1 MAKPAGGG
9 MENNVILIHPGD
21 NVAVAVRPIQA
32 GEPVVGGGVEAIV
45 AVGDIPQYHK
55 VSLAALRPGAPVIK
69 YGEAIA
75 MAKAPITAG
84 EWVHTH
90 NLEDRAGG

>member
-1 MAKPAGGG
+1 

-32 GEPVVGGGVEAIV
+32 GEPVVGGREAIV

-55 VSLAALRPGAPVIK
+55 VSLSALRQGAPVIK

-75 MAKAPITAG
+75 VAKAPIMTG

-90 NLEDRAGG
+90 NLEERAGS